1 MRICVLKIKKV
12 VTYENLQLENL
23 DGTRPRGDM
32 ARLAKTFTDKEFNIS
47 FAPDGI
53 GVILRGKNETDVMS
67 TFVIPFANIPYVVID
82 EQPGQGT
89 GSNITVRG
97 QPKLKA
103 ASETT
108 V

>member
-1 MRICVLKIKKV
+1 MKIKKV

-32 ARLAKTFTDKEFNIS
+32 ARLAKTFTDREFNIS
-47 FAPDGI
+47 FAPDGV
-53 GVILRGKNETDVMS
+53 GVILRPKNETDIMS

-82 EQPGQGT
+82 EREGT
-89 GSNITVRG
+89 RSNSAVRRRVES
-97 QPKLKA
+97 Q
-103 ASETT
+103 ASSENA